1 MAETVDKKWRMQM
14 NDDNRGLIVI
24 KQIMALQNRTTKE
37 LNELWDK
44 MFGIPPAVASRQHII
59 AKLAY
64 RIQELAYS
72 GLDEATENKIQAA
85 VREISRPKKSGEKSF
100 KKFIPMIGTKIVKEY
115 RGAMH
120 EVMVVSNGFSYA
132 GAVYSSLSA
141 VAQKITGTKW
151 NGYKFFQ
158 LSRSEHNSF

>member
-1 MAETVDKKWRMQM
+1 MSNDKR
-14 NDDNRGLIVI
+14 DLVVI
-24 KQIMALQNRTTKE
+24 RQIMALQNKTTKE
-37 LNELWDK
+37 LNDLWDK
-44 MFGIPPAVASRQHII
+44 MFGIPPAVASRQHMI

-64 RIQELAYS
+64 RIQELAYG
-72 GLDEATENKIQAA
+72 GLDESTEDKIQAA
-85 VREISRPKKSGEKSF
+85 VREISKPKKTNEKSY
-100 KKFIPMIGTKIVKEY
+100 KKFMPMLGTRIVKEY

-120 EVMVVSNGFSYA
+120 EVMVVSNGFAYA
-132 GAVYSSLSA
+132 GAIYSSLSA

>member
-1 MAETVDKKWRMQM
+1 MSNDKR
-14 NDDNRGLIVI
+14 DLVVI
-24 KQIMALQNRTTKE
+24 RQIMALQNKTTKE

-44 MFGIPPAVASRQHII
+44 MFGIPPAVASKQHMI

-64 RIQELAYS
+64 RIQELAYG

-85 VREISRPKKSGEKSF
+85 VREISKPRKTNEKPY
-100 KKFIPMIGTKIVKEY
+100 KKFMPMLGTRIIKEY
-115 RGAMH
+115 RGATH
-120 EVMVVSNGFSYA
+120 EVMVVSNGFAYA
-132 GAVYSSLSA
+132 GAIYSSLSA

-151 NGYKFFQ
+151 NGYKFFN

>member
-1 MAETVDKKWRMQM
+1 MSNDKR
-14 NDDNRGLIVI
+14 DLVVI
-24 KQIMALQNRTTKE
+24 RQIMALQNKTTKE
-37 LNELWDK
+37 LHDLWDK
-44 MFGIPPAVASRQHII
+44 MFSVPPAVASKQHMI

-64 RIQELAYS
+64 RMQELAYG

-85 VREISRPKKSGEKSF
+85 VREISKPRKINEKPY
-100 KKFIPMIGTKIVKEY
+100 KKFLPMLGTRIVKEY

-120 EVMVVSNGFSYA
+120 EVMVVSNGFAYA
-132 GAVYSSLSA
+132 GAIYSSLSA